1 MEDAPIAEVLAQLR
15 GVGVVFNNAALGSL
29 AQLHA
34 ATQIAILEKIRDYVC
49 NPSVLLMCFIELEQT
64 SYGLRKQSLAH
75 TKTPSVAAGAGLER
89 GQPRPQSWPHVSTSS
104 NALPRSCATHIIRLD
119 EPCTAPAKSYLM
131 CQPGLGGGA
140 CPQVGRACHAG
151 AAGPYD
157 VEYALSLCGG
167 GIVYLTVRGLRDVE
181 SFPWELPA
189 GWYALH
195 AAPYGVLEPLQ
206 LKVPGAGIAI
216 PPNLPTGCI
225 VALVKLGNPKRSED
239 FDGKQWALGRWR
251 RAIEDVLMLQS
262 CVASPTDALQR
273 VWIMP
278 EAIRSQVLASIPGVN
293 GKPASD
299 PACLWS
305 AVENAVD
312 LHASS
317 RVRARIE
324 EPGDLT
330 TGLCPVP
337 CKRPRP
343 ASLLHASFPSVPP
356 CHVDRLQKLYPHSRD
371 QDCHLDDKD
380 HKYIVHGD
388 TYGLSVSGWWKKYF
402 EEFDPK
408 RVSENIVDRHLEN
421 SGFRT
426 NSSGETTEDVLLS
439 SVYNFAQHIRV
450 FEKRDDEVF
459 LDCLYRVATAA
470 QADYA
475 RRGARL
481 PFTIER
487 IVEAG
492 KQLLLDMRKP
502 TSRLSCYYLMLLH
515 TVGCGAQAQAA
526 QMARTWELH
535 GSLES
540 LKGTYLHKKIELFI
554 NAMALPMETSGSLR
568 VPVGELL
575 RETLPAHEYSAAT
588 VMRHISWAQD
598 AELWDHPLAQSFFQ
612 SELRGESVEFAKF
625 RAWLLTKPF

>member
-104 NALPRSCATHIIRLD
+104 NALPRSYATHIIRLD

-251 RAIEDVLMLQS
+251 RQGCAY
-262 CVASPTDALQR
+262 VAKLR
-273 VWIMP
+273 
-278 EAIRSQVLASIPGVN
+278 RLAN
-293 GKPASD
+293 GCAPASVD
-299 PACLWS
+299 HARSNTVSSAGLYPRCQWQACVGSCMPLECCGECCGPACLLARAGKDRGAWRLDYW
-305 AVENAVD
+305 AV
-312 LHASS
+312 SS
-317 RVRARIE
+317 SLQEATAGVPFARILPICAAVSRGPLAE
-324 EPGDLT
+324 ALSALPGP
-330 TGLCPVP
+330 G
-337 CKRPRP
+337 
-343 ASLLHASFPSVPP
+343 
-356 CHVDRLQKLYPHSRD
+356 
-371 QDCHLDDKD
+371 
-380 HKYIVHGD
+380 
-388 TYGLSVSGWWKKYF
+388 
-402 EEFDPK
+402 
-408 RVSENIVDRHLEN
+408 
-421 SGFRT
+421 
-426 NSSGETTEDVLLS
+426 
-439 SVYNFAQHIRV
+439 
-450 FEKRDDEVF
+450 
-459 LDCLYRVATAA
+459 
-470 QADYA
+470 
-475 RRGARL
+475 L
-481 PFTIER
+481 PF
-487 IVEAG
+487 G
-492 KQLLLDMRKP
+492 
-502 TSRLSCYYLMLLH
+502 
-515 TVGCGAQAQAA
+515 
-526 QMARTWELH
+526 
-535 GSLES
+535 
-540 LKGTYLHKKIELFI
+540 
-554 NAMALPMETSGSLR
+554 
-568 VPVGELL
+568 
-575 RETLPAHEYSAAT
+575 
-588 VMRHISWAQD
+588 
-598 AELWDHPLAQSFFQ
+598 
-612 SELRGESVEFAKF
+612 
-625 RAWLLTKPF
+625 